1 MPLDIDLNLYLSY
14 EEEEITNVEL
24 NVNPSYV
31 DLNVYPSYEEESNVN
46 LNVNHS
52 YEVAEEEYRDDLM
65 NVGLSYEDVFHEN
78 EVGTHSSTSHIINH
92 IDISLN
98 ETTVSTDVIYR
109 IWRQINETGDAC
121 HKKTKNYGRKR
132 VEIDFEKI
140 RDISLPKRSTFR
152 SLAKALG
159 IRSKLIL
166 EKYVSEEV
174 LRKNSSALKPH
185 MKDDNMKQR
194 LRFCLSMLE
203 ETTISHDPIFKSM
216 YNIVHIDEKWFY
228 MSKNSTN
235 YYLLANEDDL
245 YRTCRN
251 KNYIQKVMFLVAV
264 ARPIFDDEDN
274 VTFTGKIG
282 GFPLVD
288 KVLAR
293 RSSVN
298 QSAGTLETK
307 PITFITKD
315 VSRMFLINKILPAIK
330 EKWPREHACETIFIQ
345 QDNAPYHVSLD
356 DEEFRVAAS
365 EGGFDIRL
373 TCQPPN
379 SPDLNVLG
387 LDFFSI
393 MQSLQQKKVVNSVDE
408 LIQVVENAYE
418 SFDIKSSKKNFL
430 TLQSC
435 MVEIMKRK
443 GSNDYKISHMKK
455 DVLFTQGRLPIRLK
469 CDR

>member
-1 MPLDIDLNLYLSY
+1 MPLDIDLNLCLSY
-14 EEEEITNVEL
+14 EEEEEITNVEL

-31 DLNVYPSYEEESNVN
+31 DLNVYPSYEEEFNVN
-46 LNVNHS
+46 LNMNHS

-65 NVGLSYEDVFHEN
+65 NVGLSYEEVFHEN
-78 EVGTHSSTSHIINH
+78 EAGTHSSTNHIINH
-92 IDISLN
+92 DDISLN
-98 ETTVSTDVIYR
+98 EATVSTDVIYR

-121 HKKTKNYGRKR
+121 HKKTKYYGRKR

-140 RDISLPKRSTFR
+140 RDISLPKRITFR

-159 IRSKLIL
+159 IRSKSIL
-166 EKYVSEEV
+166 EKYVSEGV
-174 LRKNSSALKPH
+174 LRKHPSTLKPH

-203 ETTISHDPIFKSM
+203 ETSIPHDPIFKSM

-235 YYLLANEDDL
+235 YYLLANEDDP

-264 ARPIFDDEDN
+264 ARPKFDDEDN

-282 GFPLVD
+282 VFPLVD
-288 KVLAR
+288 KVPAR

-298 QSAGTLETK
+298 RSAGTLETK
-307 PITFITKD
+307 PITSITKD
-315 VSRMFLINKILPAIK
+315 VN
-330 EKWPREHACETIFIQ
+330 
-345 QDNAPYHVSLD
+345 

-379 SPDLNVLG
+379 SPDLNFLD
-387 LDFFSI
+387 LDFFSAI
-393 MQSLQQKKVVNSVDE
+393 QSLQQKEVVNSVDE

-418 SFDIKSSKKNFL
+418 SFDIKSQTRFFL
-430 TLQSC
+430 HFNR
-435 MVEIMKRK
+435 VW
-443 GSNDYKISHMKK
+443 
-455 DVLFTQGRLPIRLK
+455 LK
-469 CDR
+469 L